1 MSDIELAVMI
11 KELRELQAL
20 AEEANAEIEALKDAI
35 KAYMGNT
42 EELRAGEYK
51 VTWKP
56 VSSVKLDTAALKK
69 ALPDVY
75 NAFAKTTEARRFVI
89 AF

>member
-1 MSDIELAVMI
+1 MSDNELTAMI

-20 AEEANAEIEALKDAI
+20 AEEANAETEAIKDAI
-35 KAYMGNT
+35 KAHMGDT

-51 VTWKP
+51 VTWKA

-75 NAFAKTTEARRFVI
+75 KAFAKTTNTRRFVI
-89 AF
+89 A

>member
-1 MSDIELAVMI
+1 M
-11 KELRELQAL
+11 
-20 AEEANAEIEALKDAI
+20 
-35 KAYMGNT
+35 
-42 EELRAGEYK
+42 
-51 VTWKP
+51 TWKP

>member
-1 MSDIELAVMI
+1 MNELTTKI

-35 KAYMGNT
+35 KAYMVDT

-51 VTWKP
+51 VTWRP

-69 ALPDVY
+69 AVY
-75 NAFAKTTEARRFVI
+75 QAFTRTRRFVI